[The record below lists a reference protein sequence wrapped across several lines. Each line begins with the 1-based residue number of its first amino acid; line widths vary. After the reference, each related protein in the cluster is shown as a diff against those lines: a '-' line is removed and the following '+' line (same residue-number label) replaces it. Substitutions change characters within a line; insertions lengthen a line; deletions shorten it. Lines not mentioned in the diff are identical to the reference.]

1 MTAPD
6 HPRTSLA
13 PGRLGSA
20 RRVVGAVDRCIVA
33 ANRWAMIVA
42 LGTMAVL
49 VFVAVMLRYLTN
61 EALVWGEELSRYI
74 MVWLAFLGIGPVLRV
89 GGHVAVDS
97 LVAGLSPSLQRVM
110 RLVVVLLVAGASL
123 WLLLAAWDYVARSW
137 FQTTPVLRVPFA
149 VVALAAPVGF
159 ALTLWHLA
167 MMAAGFVA
175 EGTFEH
181 SDDLSPEQAPM
192 S

>member
-1 MTAPD
+1 MTAPNRA
-6 HPRTSLA
+6 RTSLA
-13 PGRLGSA
+13 PGRGGAA
-20 RRVVGAVDRCIVA
+20 RRVVGALDRVVFA

-61 EALVWGEELSRYI
+61 EALVWGEELSRYV

-97 LVAGLSPSLQRVM
+97 LVAGLSPRLQRLG
-110 RLVVVLLVAGASL
+110 RALVVLLVAGSTL
-123 WLLLAAWDYVARSW
+123 WLLVAGWDYTARSW
-137 FQTTPVLRVPFA
+137 FQTTPVLRIPFA
-149 VVALAAPVGF
+149 IVALAAPVGF

-167 MMAAGFVA
+167 MMAAGFVTH
-175 EGTFEH
+175 GTFEA
-181 SDDLSPEQAPM
+181 SDDLSPDQAPT